1 MVQVCVAFGANLGEA
16 QATVLQAIQDVGALA
31 NTQLQIAS
39 SLYDSA
45 PYEAIGPE
53 FVNAVAMYDTDLP
66 PLELLDALQN
76 LETIAGRERP
86 FLNAPRTLDLDII
99 FYGDV
104 ALDSPRLT
112 LPHPR
117 WQERA
122 FVLVPLAEI
131 SPEKVSPALLSSVSN
146 QPVSRIG

>member
-31 NTQLQIAS
+31 NTQLRIAS
-39 SLYDSA
+39 SLYASA

-117 WQERA
+117 WQGRA

-131 SPEKVSPALLSSVSN
+131 SPEKVSPALLSSFAN

>member
-1 MVQVCVAFGANLGEA
+1 MVQVCVAFGANLGDA
-16 QATVLQAIQDVGALA
+16 QATVLQAIQDVGTLA
-31 NTQLQIAS
+31 NTQLLIAS
-39 SLYDSA
+39 SLHASA
-45 PYEAIGPE
+45 PHEAIGPE

>member
-31 NTQLQIAS
+31 STQLVKAS
-39 SLYDSA
+39 SLYASA
-45 PYEAIGPE
+45 PHEATGPE

-76 LETIAGRERP
+76 LEKTAGRERP
-86 FLNAPRTLDLDII
+86 YLNAPRTLDLDII

-117 WQERA
+117 WQKRA

-131 SPEKVSPALLSSVSN
+131 SPEKVSPASLENVAN
-146 QPVSRIG
+146 QPIRRVG

>member
-1 MVQVCVAFGANLGEA
+1 MAFGANLGKA
-16 QATVLQAIQDVGALA
+16 QATVLQAILDVGALA
-31 NTQLQIAS
+31 TSQLVKAS
-39 SLYDSA
+39 SLYASA
-45 PYEAIGPE
+45 PHQAAGPE

-76 LETIAGRERP
+76 LEKTAGRERP
-86 FLNAPRTLDLDII
+86 YLNAPRTLDLDII
-99 FYGDV
+99 FYGDI

-117 WQERA
+117 WQMRA

-131 SPEKVSPALLSSVSN
+131 SSDRVSPALLSNVAN
-146 QPVSRIG
+146 QPVIRIG

>member
-39 SLYDSA
+39 SLYASA
-45 PYEAIGPE
+45 PHEAIGPE

-76 LETIAGRERP
+76 LETIAGRERS

-131 SPEKVSPALLSSVSN
+131 SPNKVSPALLLSVSN

>member
-1 MVQVCVAFGANLGEA
+1 LVQVCVAFGANLGDA
-16 QATVLQAIQDVGALA
+16 QATVLQAIQDVGALG
-31 NTQLQIAS
+31 NTQLLIAS
-39 SLYDSA
+39 SLYASA

-76 LETIAGRERP
+76 LETIAGRERL

-122 FVLVPLAEI
+122 FVLVPLVEI
-131 SPEKVSPALLSSVSN
+131 SPERVSPALLSSVSN

>member
-1 MVQVCVAFGANLGEA
+1 LVQVCVAFGANLGEA

-31 NTQLQIAS
+31 SARLVKAS
-39 SLYDSA
+39 SLYASA
-45 PYEAIGPE
+45 PHEATGPE

-76 LETIAGRERP
+76 LEKTAGRERP
-86 FLNAPRTLDLDII
+86 YLNAPRTLDLDII

-117 WQERA
+117 WQKRA

-131 SPEKVSPALLSSVSN
+131 SSDRVSPALLSNVAN